1 MHSVT
6 SSIRI
11 STGNRRCTRGVA
23 VTQLPVA
30 AAAPE
35 YMEQKATIDAIFAL
49 AFGLYTYVNPIPT
62 VTGAPNQVKLL
73 TEDLKGLTG
82 GILPVEPDPVKAVD
96 GIAAHRGKEK
106 GAWNMSDDIKGKVIR
121 LDELVE
127 YQDGTV
133 ASRMVIKQKHGN
145 ITIFSFDED
154 EGLSE
159 HTAPFDALVTIL
171 DGECEIWL
179 EGKTFEM
186 KTGDSIIFPA
196 NAPHALSAITKFK
209 MSLTMIKE

>member
-1 MHSVT
+1 
-6 SSIRI
+6 
-11 STGNRRCTRGVA
+11 
-23 VTQLPVA
+23 
-30 AAAPE
+30 
-35 YMEQKATIDAIFAL
+35 
-49 AFGLYTYVNPIPT
+49 
-62 VTGAPNQVKLL
+62 
-73 TEDLKGLTG
+73 
-82 GILPVEPDPVKAVD
+82 
-96 GIAAHRGKEK
+96 
-106 GAWNMSDDIKGKVIR
+106 MSDDIKGKVIR
-121 LDELVE
+121 LNELVE